1 MTNRDIEDIYP
12 LSPMQQGM
20 LFHSIY
26 SPDSPVYLERLS
38 CVLLGTLDT
47 EAFKRSWYE
56 VVHRHSILRTSFMW
70 EDLDEPLQIVHRQVE
85 LPIDLLDWSG
95 QTAEAQKQA
104 LAEYLDKD
112 LNTPFDLLQ
121 APLMRLA
128 LIRFSPDSTCLV
140 WTHHHLLIDGWS
152 MPILLK
158 EVFTFYEAY
167 SQGKPLY
174 LRPPRPYRDYIAWLK
189 QQDLS
194 KAEEYWRKAL
204 QGFQVATQIPLK
216 RTETLLPSDV
226 ATERTSIGAEATQK
240 MRKAGQQLGL
250 TMNTW
255 VQGAWGLL
263 LSRYSGERDVLF
275 GATVAG
281 RPASLPGVDA
291 MLGLF
296 INTLPVRVQVQPDQ
310 SVADWLRN
318 LQGQQAET
326 RQYEYTPLFQ
336 IQPWSEIPSGQ
347 PLFDSIMV
355 FENYPVEESLK
366 QQTSSLQVR
375 DLQHYGKTNYPLTVV
390 IAPAQDLEVHLVY
403 DPSLFSQDVVQQ
415 MARHMR
421 QVLLSMLSDPDQPL
435 KNIQMLPPE
444 ETRQVL
450 LAWNQLAETSGEA
463 GLPDTTPAQRPGSV
477 VQLFQRQA
485 RLMPDQ
491 AAGIYVDE
499 QGNENLLTYRD
510 LDQASDRLAVY
521 LQQIGVGPETL
532 VGVCLNRSLEVLAA
546 LLGILKSGGAYVPL
560 DPKYPTD
567 RLAFMIQDSGIKA
580 LLTQEATRPVITE
593 ALSNAI
599 ENIPVI
605 DIRLPFDFKSHEPV
619 VLDLP
624 GESQLAYVIYTSGTT
639 GQPKGV
645 MIPHSALANH
655 ALEMAKVLELKPGS
669 RIAQLISLSFDAAGE
684 EIYPTL
690 SAGGTV
696 VFPPAEFEMS
706 GKNIITFLDKH
717 HMNILHLPAPL
728 WMAVVDEMD
737 KEGLQMPSGLET
749 LLVGGESPAID
760 KIKTW
765 SRLSSQPMRFIN
777 AYGPSEATITAT
789 CFKTTTGS
797 NASLEFSQAPIGK
810 PLKNVQV
817 FILDQDLNP
826 LPIGVPGDIYIG
838 GAGLSRGYLNR
849 PELTADRFI
858 ANPLRDILVDSMETS
873 GLSPLLYRT
882 GDVGRFLPG
891 GQILF
896 GGRSD
901 NQVKLRGFR
910 IELEEIEAVLR
921 QVAEIEGCV
930 VILREDQPGDKRLA
944 AYLELPD
951 SSSFSQTRSRLK
963 QRLPEYMIPSW
974 FIAMPILPRL
984 PNGKID
990 RRGLMRLPA
999 PGEAALIGADY
1010 TAPRDAVEEIIAG
1023 LWIEVLGVD
1032 RPGVFDNFFE
1042 LGGHSLKATQLL
1054 SRLRQTFQIDLPLRN
1069 LFESPTISGMAEAVR
1084 NGLSGEVESVH
1095 SIQALPRDPTTGLPT
1110 QAPPLSFSQQR
1121 LWFLDQLD
1129 PGNLTF
1135 NIPAAVKITGPLN
1148 LQALEQSLNR
1158 LIQRHESL
1166 RTVFDTR
1173 SGQPVQIILPE
1184 LVIPLAVETPT
1195 EKDLSPEAIETWA
1208 ASQVRIPFDLAS
1220 GPLIRAALLRI
1231 HPEESVLV
1239 VTIHHIVADGW
1250 SMGILIREIADV
1262 YTELTLLGV
1271 QETLEL
1277 PEHAEAVRLAE
1288 LQYADYAAW
1297 QRQML
1302 SGDELENQLTYW
1314 KDRLGG
1320 SPPLLDLPTD
1330 RPRPALKTANGDMAS
1345 FTLPAPLSEAIQALA
1360 RQEGVTVYM
1369 LLLAAYQT
1377 LLYRYSGQEDFNVGS
1392 AIANR
1397 TRPEVQ
1403 GMIGFFVNT
1412 LVLRSDLSGNPGF
1425 RELLGRV
1432 RETALGAYAHQDLPF
1447 EMLVEALQPQRNL
1460 SYTPLFQVGF
1470 DLQEVP
1476 VKSVETGELTLTP
1489 LLAHSGSAEF
1499 DLLMSI
1505 NQSPGM
1511 ISGSLEYNTDLFE
1524 PETIRRL
1531 LGHFENLLS
1540 GMVADPDLPVAAL
1553 PMLSETELTQLLID
1567 WNQST
1572 ATFAKESC
1580 IHNLFEAH
1588 VACAPEQLALIYQAS
1603 TQQPVQTMTYAELD
1617 RRANLVG
1624 QYLCRHGVGPETLVG
1639 VSTERSFDMMIAILG
1654 ILKAGGAYLPLDPN
1668 YPTDRLAF
1676 MLSDSKIRIILTQY
1690 SVAERLGE
1698 LFTTQAQQSEEALQI
1713 VRLDQDWGEIEK
1725 ATACTSGPPI
1735 VPLGPENLAYMIY
1748 TSGSTGR
1755 PKGALLRHRGLCNL
1769 VEWQRTAFE
1778 INPAS
1783 RILQFSPFSFDAS
1796 VWETFMALANG
1807 ATLCLTSQETLANGL
1822 ELLRFLHQTA
1832 ITTVTLPPSVLSV
1845 LPADQVS
1852 SQALPELKTVI
1863 AAGEACSREIVARW
1877 GPGRRFF
1884 NAYGPTE
1891 TTVCASAGLA
1901 DPEDDQD
1908 PSIGQPIANTHLYIL
1923 DRQLQPVGIG
1933 IPGELFVG
1941 GVGVARGYL
1950 NRPELTAEKFIQ
1962 NPLAGVLHKAGLT
1975 ERASEKLYRTG
1986 DLVRWR
1992 LDGSL
1997 EFLGRIDQQVK
2008 LRGFRIELGEIES
2021 ALRQY
2026 EEVIPVD
2033 PGQVQRLLD
2042 VAVVVRDD
2050 IGSGQMADKR
2060 LMAFVVPQIKE
2071 PALEPA
2077 SLRKFL
2083 SQTLPEYMIPSAFI
2097 LLNEMPLSPS
2107 GKIDRRALATLRVE
2121 RSARDQAS
2129 SVYVAPRNEIE
2140 QQLCRICTELLGI
2153 PWTGEQSP
2161 IGVEDNFFEL
2171 GGHSLLATQF
2181 ISHIREAFKVEIQL
2195 RALFEHPTIA
2205 EIAGTIEQLRQAGT
2219 GLQTPAIRA
2228 VARDA
2233 RRMRQTSTGL
2243 VKTDPGEKMDKE
2255 DSAADSSPSNPVE

>member
-1 MTNRDIEDIYP
+1 M
-12 LSPMQQGM
+12 
-20 LFHSIY
+20 
-26 SPDSPVYLERLS
+26 
-38 CVLLGTLDT
+38 
-47 EAFKRSWYE
+47 
-56 VVHRHSILRTSFMW
+56 
-70 EDLDEPLQIVHRQVE
+70 
-85 LPIDLLDWSG
+85 
-95 QTAEAQKQA
+95 
-104 LAEYLDKD
+104 
-112 LNTPFDLLQ
+112 
-121 APLMRLA
+121 
-128 LIRFSPDSTCLV
+128 
-140 WTHHHLLIDGWS
+140 
-152 MPILLK
+152 
-158 EVFTFYEAY
+158 
-167 SQGKPLY
+167 
-174 LRPPRPYRDYIAWLK
+174 
-189 QQDLS
+189 
-194 KAEEYWRKAL
+194 
-204 QGFQVATQIPLK
+204 
-216 RTETLLPSDV
+216 
-226 ATERTSIGAEATQK
+226 
-240 MRKAGQQLGL
+240 
-250 TMNTW
+250 
-255 VQGAWGLL
+255 
-263 LSRYSGERDVLF
+263 
-275 GATVAG
+275 
-281 RPASLPGVDA
+281 
-291 MLGLF
+291 
-296 INTLPVRVQVQPDQ
+296 
-310 SVADWLRN
+310 
-318 LQGQQAET
+318 
-326 RQYEYTPLFQ
+326 
-336 IQPWSEIPSGQ
+336 
-347 PLFDSIMV
+347 
-355 FENYPVEESLK
+355 EESLK

-390 IAPAQDLEVHLVY
+390 IAPGPDLEVHLVY

-415 MARHMR
+415 MASHVR

-435 KNIQMLPPE
+435 KGIQMLPPDE
-444 ETRQVL
+444 ARQIL
-450 LAWNQLAETSGEA
+450 LAWNHLAETGGEA
-463 GLPDTTPAQRPGSV
+463 DKPEATWAQRPASV
-477 VQLFQRQA
+477 VQLFQSQA
-485 RLMPDQ
+485 RLLPDQ

-499 QGNENLLTYRD
+499 QGKEQLLSYRELD
-510 LDQASDRLAVY
+510 LASDRLAVH
-521 LQQIGVGPETL
+521 LRQIGVVPETL
-532 VGVCLNRSLEVLAA
+532 VGVSLNRSLEVLVAF
-546 LLGILKSGGAYVPL
+546 LGILKAGGAYVPL
-560 DPKYPTD
+560 DPKYPAD

-580 LLTQEATRPVITE
+580 LLTQETIRPVITE
-593 ALSNAI
+593 ALSTTL

-605 DIRLPFDFKSHEPV
+605 DIRLPVNFPSHEPV
-619 VLDLP
+619 ALDLP

-655 ALEMAKVLELKPGS
+655 ASEMAEVLALKPGS
-669 RIAQLISLSFDAAGE
+669 RIAQLVSLSFDAAGE

-706 GKNIITFLDKH
+706 GKNIIAFLDQH
-717 HMNILHLPAPL
+717 QLNILHLPAPL

-737 KEGLQMPSGLET
+737 KEGLQMPSRLET

-765 SRLSSQPMRFIN
+765 SSLSGKLMRFIN

-789 CFKTTTGS
+789 CFMTTTGS
-797 NASLEFSQAPIGK
+797 NASLDFGQAPIGR

-838 GAGLSRGYLNR
+838 GAGLARGYLKR
-849 PELTADRFI
+849 PELTAERFI
-858 ANPLRDILVDSMETS
+858 ANPLRRTLADSLDIS
-873 GLSPLLYRT
+873 GLSPVLYRT

-891 GQILF
+891 GEILF
-896 GGRSD
+896 AGRSD
-901 NQVKLRGFR
+901 HQVKLRGFR
-910 IELEEIEAVLR
+910 IELEEIETVLR
-921 QVAEIEGCV
+921 QIAEIEGCV

-951 SSSFSQTRSRLK
+951 DRSFSQIRSLLK
-963 QRLPEYMIPSW
+963 ERLPEYMIPSW
-974 FIAMPILPRL
+974 FVAMPSLPRL
-984 PNGKID
+984 PNGKLD

-999 PGEAALIGADY
+999 PGEAALFGAEY

-1069 LFESPTISGMAEAVR
+1069 LFESPTISGMADAVR
-1084 NGLSGEVESVH
+1084 KGLSGEAESVQP
-1095 SIQALPRDPTTGLPT
+1095 IQPLLRDPVTGLPI

-1135 NIPAAVKITGPLN
+1135 NIPAAVKITGLLN
-1148 LQALEQSLNR
+1148 LKALEQSLNQ
-1158 LIQRHESL
+1158 LIERHESL

-1173 SGQPVQIILPE
+1173 SGQPVQIVLPE
-1184 LVIPLAVETPT
+1184 LVISLVFETPAG
-1195 EKDLSPEAIETWA
+1195 EVLSSEEIEAWA
-1208 ASQVRIPFDLAS
+1208 ASQVRIPFNLAT
-1220 GPLIRAALLRI
+1220 GPLIRAALLRV

-1250 SMGILIREIADV
+1250 SMGILIREIATI
-1262 YTELTLLGV
+1262 YTELTLPGI
-1271 QETLEL
+1271 QETPEL
-1277 PEHAEAVRLAE
+1277 PGPTGAVRPAV

-1302 SGDELENQLTYW
+1302 SGDELERQLYYW
-1314 KDRLGG
+1314 KDRLAG

-1345 FTLPAPLSEAIQALA
+1345 FTLPGPLSEAIQALA

-1412 LVLRSDLSGNPGF
+1412 LVLRADLSGNPGF

-1447 EMLVEALQPQRNL
+1447 EMLVEVLQPQRNL

-1511 ISGSLEYNTDLFE
+1511 ISGSLEYNTDLFD
-1524 PETIRRL
+1524 PETIQRL
-1531 LGHFENLLS
+1531 LGHFEQLLS
-1540 GMVADPDLPVAAL
+1540 AMVADPDLPVTAL

-1567 WNQST
+1567 WNQSD
-1572 ATFAKESC
+1572 APFAKEAC
-1580 IHNLFEAH
+1580 IHTLFEAH
-1588 VACAPEQLALIYQAS
+1588 AARAPDQLALIYQAS
-1603 TQQPVQTMTYAELD
+1603 PQDPVQTLTYAELD

-1624 QYLCRHGVGPETLVG
+1624 HYLNRHGIGPDAFVGI
-1639 VSTERSFDMMIAILG
+1639 STERSFEMMIAILG

-1676 MLSDSKIRIILTQY
+1676 MLSDSKVQIILTQS

-1698 LFTTQAQQSEEALQI
+1698 LFTTQVRQSGKALQV
-1713 VRLDQDWGEIEK
+1713 VRLDQDWGDIEK
-1725 ATACTSGPPI
+1725 TIASTPGSPV
-1735 VPLGPENLAYMIY
+1735 VPVGPENLAYVIY

-1769 VEWQRTAFE
+1769 VEWQRKAFE
-1778 INPAS
+1778 ITPAS

-1822 ELLRFLHQTA
+1822 DLLRFLRQTA

-1845 LPADQVS
+1845 LPEDQVS
-1852 SQALPELKTVI
+1852 SQALPGLKTVI

-1901 DPEDDQD
+1901 DPQEERD
-1908 PSIGQPIANTHLYIL
+1908 PSIGRPIANTYLYNL
-1923 DRQLQPVGIG
+1923 DRQLQPVGVG

-1950 NRPELTAEKFIQ
+1950 NRPELTAEKFVQ
-1962 NPLAGVLHKAGLT
+1962 NPLAAILHKAGLT
-1975 ERASEKLYRTG
+1975 GRAAEKLYRTG

-2026 EEVIPVD
+2026 EEVVPGD

-2050 IGSGQMADKR
+2050 LGAGQMADKR
-2060 LMAFVVPQIKE
+2060 LMAFVVPQVKD

-2097 LLNEMPLSPS
+2097 ALDEMPLSPS
-2107 GKIDRRALATLRVE
+2107 GKIDRQALATRPVE

-2129 SVYVAPRNEIE
+2129 SIYVAPRNETE
-2140 QQLCRICTELLGI
+2140 LQLCRICSELLGI
-2153 PWTGEQSP
+2153 PWSGEQSP

-2205 EIAGTIEQLRQAGT
+2205 EIAAAVEQLRQAGT

-2233 RRMRQTSTGL
+2233 RRMRQTSAGL
-2243 VKTDPGEKMDKE
+2243 VKTDPSEETDKE
-2255 DSAADSSPSNPVE
+2255 DSAADSSQSSPVE